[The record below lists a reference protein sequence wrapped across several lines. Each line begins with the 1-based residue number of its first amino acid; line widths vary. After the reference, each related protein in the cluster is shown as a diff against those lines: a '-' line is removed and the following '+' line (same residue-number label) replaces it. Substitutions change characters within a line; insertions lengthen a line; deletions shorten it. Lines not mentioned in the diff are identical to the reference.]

1 MDLHERLLRKH
12 AFIPA
17 QPAQDPSAAP
27 APGGAPSGAGAPPAD
42 PSAAGGDPTAA
53 LSDPNAPPADP
64 NAAPADPAAGP
75 AMPAPGAAD
84 GATPAPSQ
92 MGDPAADAQAQQDAS
107 AASDPSLP
115 PTDPNASVTAG
126 QAGVVMDIVERTL
139 TAVGKNK
146 KTAPPT
152 PGGPAGP
159 GGDPSMGGAPADP
172 NAPQPGP
179 VTGVPGDMSAIA
191 GGGPLK
197 M

>member
-1 MDLHERLLRKH
+1 
-12 AFIPA
+12 
-17 QPAQDPSAAP
+17 
-27 APGGAPSGAGAPPAD
+27 
-42 PSAAGGDPTAA
+42 
-53 LSDPNAPPADP
+53 
-64 NAAPADPAAGP
+64 
-75 AMPAPGAAD
+75 
-84 GATPAPSQ
+84 

-152 PGGPAGP
+152 PGAP
-159 GGDPSMGGAPADP
+159 GDPAAGGMPGAPPPADP

-179 VTGVPGDMSAIA
+179 ITGIPGDMSAIA

-197 M
+197 MG